1 MSKPNEER
9 DIYYIPPN
17 FLASGRLFG
26 GMIRARNAI
35 EACVLVLLTG
45 IPIIKLPM
53 SLTVRIIILC
63 LLPLPLGIFGIIG
76 FEGDSLSEFAINW
89 VRWFIHRRSLYRSD
103 VTIPETARK
112 QKKRIWEQEATKP
125 PEELGIR
132 IKQPRKKRKRPT
144 KTEKQ
149 LNKNNRKMVPSH
161 KKQVTYSEDF
171 VPVKDIRNSII
182 ETEDGRYIRVLEV
195 EPINFLLR
203 STSEQKNI
211 VASFASWM
219 KISPIKIQIKV
230 LTKKADIGKHLNTIE
245 RDMESESN
253 PKCRE
258 LQLDYYRLIQTIG
271 SREAIT
277 RRFLVIFEYEAV
289 TNRKPEYSE
298 IVSALETAVQ
308 TARQY
313 FLHCDNAVVTH
324 DDENAFLLEILYTI
338 FNRSTCEVKTVEQR
352 IRELQSARRDADIT
366 MPVSLKS
373 VFAPDSIDLTHGS
386 YVVMDGV
393 YHAYLIVPSDGYN
406 PRVVAG
412 WTSILVNAGEGIDVD
427 FYFSREP
434 KERIQAKLGQQ
445 IRINRSRL
453 KDTSDTNSDFDD
465 FESAIRS
472 GYFLKE
478 GLANYEDFYYCNT
491 LVTITADTLENLE
504 WRISEVRRLMVSQDM
519 DIRICRFRQEQALLS
534 ILPLCSLNKKLF
546 EASKRNMLTSA
557 AASCY
562 PFTSFE
568 MSDENGILL
577 GVNQHNN
584 SLVIVDIFNSRVY
597 KNANMVLLGTSGA
610 GKTFTLQ
617 LIALRM
623 RRKGTQVFIIAPL
636 KGHEFLRACN
646 NIGGEFISISP
657 ASKQCINVCEIRK
670 QDLSANQLIDG
681 VVSENSILAKK
692 IQQLHIFFSLLIPD
706 ISHSAVTGQIQIRK
720 YSSEDNTVTGQLAGT
735 PLEGAV
741 FEITQARSGKVV
753 GYIVTD
759 ARGVAASGPLPL
771 GRYFVT
777 EVSAPKYYQLSGEKM
792 EAEIEYPSQ
801 IIKLSA
807 YNKPASLG
815 VTIKKS
821 GNYEVQSGQSMSYDF
836 SGIANT
842 SNVALNHFFWHD
854 RIPTDATRALSI
866 STGTY
871 NARLYYK
878 VTFKTNLN
886 DYRTLASNLLT
897 SNNYSLSLNAAT
909 LRLAQGEY
917 VTDVRFEF
925 GTVPS
930 GFSSVVKPT
939 MRVQVLGTVSNGY
952 QIINR
957 ADVGGQYLNEWQTAK
972 TTWVTTVRRF
982 NTTPLPKTGY

>member
-89 VRWFIHRRSLYRSD
+89 VRWFIHRRNLYRSD

-132 IKQPRKKRKRPT
+132 IKQPRKKRKRPA

-171 VPVKDIRNSII
+171 VPVKDIRNGII
-182 ETEDGRYIRVLEV
+182 EMEDGRYIRVLEV

-230 LTKKADIGKHLNTIE
+230 LTKKADIGKHLSTIE

-298 IVSALETAVQ
+298 IVSALETTVQ

-352 IRELQSARRDADIT
+352 IGELQLARRDTDIT
-366 MPVSLKS
+366 VPVSLKS
-373 VFAPDSIDLTHGS
+373 VLAPDSIDLTHGS

-434 KERIQAKLGQQ
+434 KERIQATKNLITGTRYLN
-445 IRINRSRL
+445 IEGML
-453 KDTSDTNSDFDD
+453 P
-465 FESAIRS
+465 FENMVAD
-472 GYFLKE
+472 YVKE
-478 GLANYEDFYYCNT
+478 NGNHVMYRVTPIFEGDNFLANGVLMEGYSVEDKGAGVSYCVFAYNVQPGIEIDYAT
-491 LVTITADTLENLE
+491 GESKLADSAQQEEQKTATVTPTPSPEPE
-504 WRISEVRRLMVSQDM
+504 K
-519 DIRICRFRQEQALLS
+519 QEPATGS
-534 ILPLCSLNKKLF
+534 
-546 EASKRNMLTSA
+546 EASQADYILNTNTKKFH
-557 AASCY
+557 Y
-562 PFTSFE
+562 PTCS
-568 MSDENGILL
+568 S
-577 GVNQHNN
+577 VN
-584 SLVIVDIFNSRVY
+584 DMKE
-597 KNANMVLLGTSGA
+597 KN
-610 GKTFTLQ
+610 KQ
-617 LIALRM
+617 
-623 RRKGTQVFIIAPL
+623 
-636 KGHEFLRACN
+636 EF
-646 NIGGEFISISP
+646 
-657 ASKQCINVCEIRK
+657 
-670 QDLSANQLIDG
+670 
-681 VVSENSILAKK
+681 
-692 IQQLHIFFSLLIPD
+692 
-706 ISHSAVTGQIQIRK
+706 
-720 YSSEDNTVTGQLAGT
+720 
-735 PLEGAV
+735 
-741 FEITQARSGKVV
+741 
-753 GYIVTD
+753 
-759 ARGVAASGPLPL
+759 
-771 GRYFVT
+771 
-777 EVSAPKYYQLSGEKM
+777 
-792 EAEIEYPSQ
+792 
-801 IIKLSA
+801 
-807 YNKPASLG
+807 
-815 VTIKKS
+815 
-821 GNYEVQSGQSMSYDF
+821 
-836 SGIANT
+836 
-842 SNVALNHFFWHD
+842 
-854 RIPTDATRALSI
+854 
-866 STGTY
+866 
-871 NARLYYK
+871 
-878 VTFKTNLN
+878 
-886 DYRTLASNLLT
+886 
-897 SNNYSLSLNAAT
+897 
-909 LRLAQGEY
+909 
-917 VTDVRFEF
+917 F
-925 GTVPS
+925 GT
-930 GFSSVVKPT
+930 
-939 MRVQVLGTVSNGY
+939 RDEAISNGY
-952 QIINR
+952 SPCGR
-957 ADVGGQYLNEWQTAK
+957 CK
-972 TTWVTTVRRF
+972 
-982 NTTPLPKTGY
+982 P